1 MGIDAA
7 PTWDDLRVLLAVHRH
22 RSFLAAGKALGV
34 STSTAA
40 RRIEALEGSLNRA
53 LVHRSSGGTF
63 VEPDAL
69 ELVALAE
76 QLELGLRAVRRD
88 EALGGAGSPDEHA
101 LAGTVRF
108 SMGEGFVRPVT
119 QVLSALRRMHPAL
132 HLELISETRLVD
144 LARREADIGI
154 RKGKASSP
162 VLVERSVGRLHFG
175 LYAAQSYVDR
185 RLRGGAL
192 KLSDLERHDFVGLEG
207 ELAKLPHMRWL
218 TGKGARRFVFRS
230 NSDAALEEAACQGMG
245 ICALADAA
253 ARSRPELMRLTFDA
267 ELPSSPVYLAFHREL
282 RQVPR
287 VRLVIDAL
295 DAALREGLR

>member
-1 MGIDAA
+1 MEIDAA

-40 RRIEALEGSLNRA
+40 RRIEALETSLNRA

-88 EALGGAGSPDEHA
+88 ETGGEGSADEQA
-101 LAGTVRF
+101 LAGTVRL

-119 QVLSALRRMHPAL
+119 QVLSALRRKHPAL

-154 RKGKASSP
+154 RKGKASSL
-162 VLVERSVGRLHFG
+162 VLVERAVGRLHFG

-192 KLSDLERHDFVGLEG
+192 KLADLERHDFVGLEG

-218 TGKGARRFVFRS
+218 TGKGAKRFVFRS

-253 ARSRPELMRLTFDA
+253 ARSRAELIRLTFDA

-287 VRLVIDAL
+287 VRLVIDTL